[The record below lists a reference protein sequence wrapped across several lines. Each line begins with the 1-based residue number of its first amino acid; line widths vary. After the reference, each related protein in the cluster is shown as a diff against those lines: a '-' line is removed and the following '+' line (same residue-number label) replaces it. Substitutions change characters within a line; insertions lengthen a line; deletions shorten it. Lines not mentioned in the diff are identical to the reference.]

1 MPKPQPSSPA
11 AEPEEPRTGSAG
23 RAAWRWLAIWT
34 LLTAVYA
41 AAGFAYRALT
51 AAVPPVRA
59 EDLAHWGIVPGIQTA
74 ALALVARLR
83 RKP

>member
-1 MPKPQPSSPA
+1 MPKPQPSAPA
-11 AEPEEPRTGSAG
+11 AEPEGPSAG
-23 RAAWRWLAIWT
+23 RAVWRWLAIWMV
-34 LLTAVYA
+34 LTAVYA
-41 AAGFAYRALT
+41 VAGLAYRALT

-83 RKP
+83 RRP